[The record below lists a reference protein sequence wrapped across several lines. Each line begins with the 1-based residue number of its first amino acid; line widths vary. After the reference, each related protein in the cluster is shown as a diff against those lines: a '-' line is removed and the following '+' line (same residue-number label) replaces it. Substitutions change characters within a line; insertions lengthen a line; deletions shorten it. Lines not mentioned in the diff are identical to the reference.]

1 MVRPPLEMFEQ
12 TEGSSWLTTST
23 VTETGLARLRVV
35 LGTSAPLPASFLLW
49 LLLLF
54 ELSARKILLKFR
66 NNRYSLSDSGQA
78 PTSTLSSAGR
88 RWRSAAGGS
97 SLRWAPALALAADS
111 HSEVR
116 GKIRRNSP

>member
-1 MVRPPLEMFEQ
+1 MVTVVRPPLEMLEH

-54 ELSARKILLKFR
+54 ELSARKILLK
-66 NNRYSLSDSGQA
+66 
-78 PTSTLSSAGR
+78 
-88 RWRSAAGGS
+88 
-97 SLRWAPALALAADS
+97 
-111 HSEVR
+111 V
-116 GKIRRNSP
+116 